1 VKITN
6 KHGLPEAFVRLAE
19 NEYVP
24 QPGIYRVTE
33 LLKGTRET
41 ILNRRYHDQVE
52 VDVADMVWLLFGTA
66 VHSMLESQQEAEQE
80 IKESRLSVDFGH
92 AKLTGQFD
100 LYNAAEKKITDYK
113 TASVWKIIYGDY
125 ADWKKQLLIYAHLL
139 GDAGFPVYQAD
150 VLAFLKNHSKTE
162 ARRKA
167 DYPQLP
173 VKKVNFQFSAQ
184 DHRETV
190 VFIDYKL
197 KELEHFSDKPDAAL
211 PLCTP
216 EERFNSG
223 DKFAAMKGNNKR
235 ALRVL
240 DSEEEARQWVAD
252 NPGKGGDWVEHRP
265 GVDRKCL
272 DYCNVREF
280 CNHYKEEVEP
290 CLSQASS

>member
-1 VKITN
+1 MKITN
-6 KHGLPEAFVRLAE
+6 KHGLPDAFVRLAE
-19 NEYVP
+19 REYIP
-24 QPGIYRVTE
+24 QPGVYRVTE

-41 ILNRRYHDQVE
+41 ILNRRYHDQIE

-66 VHSMLESQQEAEQE
+66 VHSMLEQQQEQAEE
-80 IKESRLSVDFGH
+80 IKESRLAVDFGH

-100 LYNAAEKKITDYK
+100 LYNAEEKKITDYK
-113 TASVWKIIYGDY
+113 TAGVWKVIYGNY
-125 ADWKKQLLIYAHLL
+125 EDWKRQLLIYAHLL

-150 VLAFLKNHSKTE
+150 VIAFLKDHSKTE

-173 VKKVNFQFSAQ
+173 VQKINFQFSAQ
-184 DHRETV
+184 DHRDTL
-190 VFIDYKL
+190 VFIHDKL
-197 KELEHFSDKPDAAL
+197 QELEECSQLPDNEL
-211 PLCTP
+211 PICTP

-223 DKFAAMKGNNKR
+223 DKYAVMKGNNKR

-240 DSEEEARQWVAD
+240 DSQEEAWQWIAD
-252 NPGKGGDWVEHRP
+252 NPGKGGDRVETRP
-265 GVDRKCL
+265 GIDRKCQ

-280 CNHYKEEVEP
+280 CNYYKEEVEP